1 MARID
6 TLINF
11 LTDVAAAIRAK
22 KGDSTLIPAAD
33 FDTEIANLPS
43 GDNSALISL
52 IDRTATSFEIPDGT
66 TSIGVYAFAY
76 CLSLASIIIPDGV
89 TLIGEGAF
97 VLCTSLTSITMP
109 DSVTSIGR
117 SAFYGCTGLTSIT
130 IPDSVTSIGDSV
142 FEDCTGLTS
151 VTIGNGVTSIG
162 DSAFYGCTGLT
173 SITIPDSVTSIE
185 YYAFRGCTNLTEID
199 FSTHN
204 AVPTLADTSA
214 FDNTSASLVIKVP
227 SALLDEWKAATNWST
242 YADKIVGVQL

>member
-43 GDNSALISL
+43 GDNTALIGL
-52 IDRTATSFEIPDGT
+52 IERTATSFEIPEGT
-66 TSIGVYAFAY
+66 TSIGGYAFAY

-97 VLCTSLTSITMP
+97 GNCTSLTSITIP
-109 DSVTSIGR
+109 DSVASIGEF
-117 SAFYGCTGLTSIT
+117 AFYNCTGLTSIT
-130 IPDSVTSIGDSV
+130 IPSSVTSVEYSMFGD
-142 FEDCTGLTS
+142 
-151 VTIGNGVTSIG
+151 
-162 DSAFYGCTGLT
+162 
-173 SITIPDSVTSIE
+173 
-185 YYAFRGCTNLTEID
+185 CTNLTEID

-214 FDNTSASLVIKVP
+214 FDDTSASLVIKVP

-242 YADKIVGVQL
+242 YADKIVGVLL